1 MGFSTIQDV
10 RQLEA
15 ELERKRKEIAACL
28 KAQRTQRKL
37 SLRQVARKVRLTPTA
52 LMSIEMGDSW
62 RTSTVARVVK
72 FYERSA
78 A

>member
-10 RQLEA
+10 KQLEA
-15 ELERKRKEIAACL
+15 ELGRKRREVAAAL
-28 KAQRTQRKL
+28 KSQRAQRKL
-37 SLRQVARKVRLTPTA
+37 SLRQVARRVRLTPTA

-62 RTSTVARVVK
+62 KTSTVARVVK
-72 FYERSA
+72 FYERTA

>member
-10 RQLEA
+10 KQLEA
-15 ELERKRKEIAACL
+15 ELERRRREIAATL
-28 KAQRTQRKL
+28 KAQRAERKL

-62 RTSTVARVVK
+62 KTSTVARVVK
-72 FYERSA
+72 FYERTA

>member
-10 RQLEA
+10 KQLEA
-15 ELERKRKEIAACL
+15 ELERKRREIASTL
-28 KAQRTQRKL
+28 KAQRAERKL

-62 RTSTVARVVK
+62 KTSTVARVVK
-72 FYERSA
+72 FYARTA

>member
-10 RQLEA
+10 KQLEA
-15 ELERKRKEIAACL
+15 ELERRRREIAATL
-28 KAQRTQRKL
+28 KAQRAQRKL

-62 RTSTVARVVK
+62 KTSTVARVVK
-72 FYERSA
+72 FYERTA

>member
-10 RQLEA
+10 KQLEA
-15 ELERKRKEIAACL
+15 ELERRRKEIAATL
-28 KAQRTQRKL
+28 KALRAQRKL

-62 RTSTVARVVK
+62 KTSTVARVVK
-72 FYERSA
+72 FYERTA

>member
-10 RQLEA
+10 KQLEA
-15 ELERKRKEIAACL
+15 ELERRRQEIAATL
-28 KAQRTQRKL
+28 KAQRAQRKL

-62 RTSTVARVVK
+62 KTSTVARVVK
-72 FYERSA
+72 FYERTA

>member
-10 RQLEA
+10 KQLEA
-15 ELERKRKEIAACL
+15 ELERKRREIAATL
-28 KAQRTQRKL
+28 KAQRAQRKL

-62 RTSTVARVVK
+62 KTSTVARVVK
-72 FYERSA
+72 FYERTA